1 MSSPKV
7 YFGIDVAKATLVLA
21 KPGLQRQLP
30 NTPAGHRQILELTP
44 AHSHFIIESTGGY
57 ERDLVLWLHA
67 QGRALSVINPRQA
80 RDFARSKG
88 RRAKTDPI
96 DALELADFGLKLT
109 PAADRPP
116 SAAQRTLLELS
127 SRRGQLVE
135 ARTAEL
141 NRLPHLTLKKLIT
154 QARAL
159 IRQFDRQIQ
168 QLDDWIGQLI
178 AADADLQAKA
188 DRLQQVQGVGPVTAA
203 TLLAHVPE
211 LGSLNRG
218 QAAHLFGL
226 APFNS
231 DSGQIHAPRH
241 IAGGRAAPR
250 SALYMSAMV
259 AIVHNRHL
267 KDFYARL
274 LQAGKLKKVALTAV
288 MRKLA
293 CLLNH
298 LLKYPHFILA
308 P

>member
-1 MSSPKV
+1 MSSIKV
-7 YFGIDVAKATLVLA
+7 YYGIDVAKATLVLA
-21 KPGLQRQLP
+21 KPGLQRQFP
-30 NTPAGHRQILELTP
+30 NTPAGYREILALTP

-57 ERDLVLWLHA
+57 ERDLVLALHA
-67 QGRALSVINPRQA
+67 KGRALSVINPRQA

-109 PAADRPP
+109 PAADAPP
-116 SAAQRTLLELS
+116 SATQRTLWELS
-127 SRRGQLVE
+127 SRRAQLVE

-141 NRLPHLTLKKLIT
+141 NRLHHLALKKLLT
-154 QARAL
+154 QAQAL

-168 QLDDWIGQLI
+168 QIDDWIAELI
-178 AADADLQAKA
+178 AADPDLHAKA
-188 DRLQQVQGVGPVTAA
+188 ERLQQIQGVGAVTAA

-211 LGSLNRG
+211 LGSMNRA

-241 IAGGRAAPR
+241 IAGGRAIPR
-250 SALYMSAMV
+250 SALYMSALS

-267 KDFYARL
+267 KDFYHRL

-298 LLKYPHFILA
+298 LLKNPDFILA
-308 P
+308 D